1 MSNNLKIRTHKKAEA
16 FQKDDARFTISY
28 VHSDIHYCTFTDG
41 ESTTS
46 GGGRIYKDLDG
57 KKFDSLG
64 GALYAVS
71 TKIINGQP
79 NKWKLNDVVES
90 SHMGTLLR
98 LEAEILVDK
107 KNNPATSEQYAEFEQ
122 GKLDLWNAHF
132 LVGVRCEYVIPIP
145 VADLSGELADLD
157 IETAK

>member
-41 ESTTS
+41 ESPNS

-98 LEAEILVDK
+98 
-107 KNNPATSEQYAEFEQ
+107 
-122 GKLDLWNAHF
+122 
-132 LVGVRCEYVIPIP
+132 
-145 VADLSGELADLD
+145 
-157 IETAK
+157 